1 MDETITF
8 SDDMKK
14 DELYNLYDQAINS
27 LMVNIY
33 TLTKDKK
40 EIILS
45 HIDRKNKNHLLILRV
60 ALIAKDVYDFPL
72 KIKTNFWNWLALNW
86 RMRKMSYHIP
96 REKGQEKNINVNVE
110 ALINFMTPALREVI
124 NEDFEFCHVY
134 NAFYKGEL
142 G

>member
-1 MDETITF
+1 MDETVTF
-8 SDDMKK
+8 SYDMKK

-60 ALIAKDVYDFPL
+60 ALIAKDIYDFPL
-72 KIKTNFWNWLALNW
+72 KIKTGFWDWAILNW
-86 RMRKMSYHIP
+86 KMKKLTKRIT
-96 REKGQEKNINVNVE
+96 REKNLDENVKIDE
-110 ALINFMTPALREVI
+110 LIDFMSPVLREVI
-124 NEDFEFCHVY
+124 GADFEFGHIY
-134 NAFYKGEL
+134 DAFYKGEL
-142 G
+142 D